1 MHVCHDHD
9 DVWMAN
15 AIFNFFATKCWTGMA
30 SAGIRITLG
39 IKIREWLDDRLIS
52 DNSPAERH
60 LLSESAG
67 VELRPVE

>member
-1 MHVCHDHD
+1 
-9 DVWMAN
+9 
-15 AIFNFFATKCWTGMA
+15 MA
-30 SAGIRITLG
+30 SAAGIRITLG
-39 IKIREWLDDRLIS
+39 IKIQEWLDDRLIS